1 MSGKK
6 EFDMK
11 QILRLRWRWFSH
23 SSQSS
28 AGGGGGGG
36 GGGGVGCLQESFDHR
51 GTPVQGRL
59 KNHSRDRGG
68 SGGGLRKQNN
78 NSPVHSILAPMPVY
92 VRASNQ
98 SWQQQNIIQH
108 LQQQGGHELPKNSN
122 SPNNT
127 RKEDCSK
134 SSQENVKSVEESLE
148 AEARD
153 RRLYFPKGKCYS
165 TLFLFT
171 VHYSRSS
178 PYMSE
183 LTNTKSLLLFQIGE
197 GLN

>member
-6 EFDMK
+6 EFDVK

-36 GGGGVGCLQESFDHR
+36 GGGGYLQESFDHR

-59 KNHSRDRGG
+59 KSHSRDRGG
-68 SGGGLRKQNN
+68 SGGGLWKQNS
-78 NSPVHSILAPMPVY
+78 NSPVHSFLAPTPVY

-98 SWQQQNIIQH
+98 SWHQQNIIQH
-108 LQQQGGHELPKNSN
+108 LQQQGGHELPKNSS

-134 SSQENVKSVEESLE
+134 RSQENVKSVEESSE

-153 RRLYFPKGKCYS
+153 RYEAVVFPRGNCFS
-165 TLFLFT
+165 TLFTST
-171 VHYSRSS
+171 VGQWC
-178 PYMSE
+178 
-183 LTNTKSLLLFQIGE
+183 KLLK
-197 GLN
+197 